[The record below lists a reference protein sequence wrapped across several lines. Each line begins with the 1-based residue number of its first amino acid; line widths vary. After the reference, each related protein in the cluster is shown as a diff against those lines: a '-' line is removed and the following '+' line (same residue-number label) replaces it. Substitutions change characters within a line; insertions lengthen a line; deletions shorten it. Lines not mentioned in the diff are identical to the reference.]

1 MIMISLAKFR
11 EEPGKEDANKLKQE
25 AKKKNIKILAH
36 YITLGRYDE
45 VIIFDSPDEK
55 SVIELLLGRVNLVS
69 SETLVAVKREDIEF
83 HKFGSYGKE

>member
-1 MIMISLAKFR
+1 MILISMAKFKSQP
-11 EEPGKEDANKLKQE
+11 EGSDVSVLKNE
-25 AKKKNIKILAH
+25 AKKRGIKILSH

-45 VIIFDSPDEK
+45 VIIFDAPDEK
-55 SVIELLLGRVNLVS
+55 AVLDLLMGRSNIVS